1 MRRQVWIRGHVR
13 RVRLLNFSI
22 LFPTHHKQT
31 NSKMANT
38 TLPVVILDQYYY
50 SLSALITVGFQLAC
64 FLIAATF
71 KFDLITDFAGSMNF
85 VLLSVLTLVLGNNF
99 GSRGIAILVLVLI
112 TRLYLAFFLL
122 FRVCTRKKDARFD
135 EVRDNCLK
143 FFGKYI
149 RCQGQHSPLLVRQ
162 QRQRPLTPPN
172 LPFSHSFLGL
182 PNVLG
187 LPLHDARVVHQQSWA
202 IGTQHTPS
210 SLGHRRM
217 ECLWDWHYHPNHCRL
232 SKVWVQT
239 KPRQQRQIHEYRG
252 VGVQSPRTC
261 VGNVGLFSFLSDQ
274 MLIFFFSL
282 SPPLF
287 SSSLVF
293 QFLPHSPII
302 SVKFSFGG
310 VPSFVWFPPS
320 LWRPVRP
327 VKLLLGLPP
336 FFHHCSPCS
345 SCCWAVVFQLAK
357 GKT

>member
-1 MRRQVWIRGHVR
+1 
-13 RVRLLNFSI
+13 
-22 LFPTHHKQT
+22 
-31 NSKMANT
+31 MANT

-149 RCQGQHSPLLVRQ
+149 LCQGQHSPLLVRQ
-162 QRQRPLTPPN
+162 QRQRPLTPPT
-172 LPFSHSFLGL
+172 PPISHSFLGL

-261 VGNVGLFSFLSDQ
+261 VGNVGLFFFLSVQ
-274 MLIFFFSL
+274 MLIFL
-282 SPPLF
+282 LL
-287 SSSLVF
+287 SSSS
-293 QFLPHSPII
+293 SP
-302 SVKFSFGG
+302 
-310 VPSFVWFPPS
+310 
-320 LWRPVRP
+320 
-327 VKLLLGLPP
+327 LLL
-336 FFHHCSPCS
+336 CSNS
-345 SCCWAVVFQLAK
+345 YHTAQLFR
-357 GKT
+357 

>member
-1 MRRQVWIRGHVR
+1 MSCVQKQISQ
-13 RVRLLNFSI
+13 F
-22 LFPTHHKQT
+22 FFQPTSTKPTVQ
-31 NSKMANT
+31 MANT
-38 TLPVVILDQYYY
+38 SLPVVILDQYYY

-85 VLLSVLTLVLGNNF
+85 VILSVLTLVLGNNF

-149 RCQGQHSPLLVRQ
+149 LCQGQHSPLLVRQ

-172 LPFSHSFLGL
+172 PPFSHSFLGL

-217 ECLWDWHYHPNHCRL
+217 ECLWDWHRHPNHCRL
-232 SKVWVQT
+232 SKIWVQT
-239 KPRQQRQIHEYRG
+239 KPRQQRQIHEHRG

-261 VGNVGLFSFLSDQ
+261 VVNVGLFSFLSVQ
-274 MLIFFFSL
+274 MLIFL
-282 SPPLF
+282 LF
-287 SSSLVF
+287 LSSSS
-293 QFLPHSPII
+293 SP
-302 SVKFSFGG
+302 
-310 VPSFVWFPPS
+310 
-320 LWRPVRP
+320 
-327 VKLLLGLPP
+327 LLL
-336 FFHHCSPCS
+336 CSNS
-345 SCCWAVVFQLAK
+345 YHTAQLFR
-357 GKT
+357 